1 LDLPLSYRVANVL
14 GIALPAAGFLL
25 AIVLLWNE
33 AVGAADV
40 GIMLGMYLI
49 TGAGISVG
57 FHRLFAHRSFEAA
70 RPVRAALA
78 ILASMAMMGGIF
90 RWVSNHR
97 KHHAFSD
104 EDGDP
109 HSPHLTERGGAW
121 GAVTG
126 LWHAHVGWIFTSDR
140 PDPER
145 YARHL
150 VNDPMMR
157 FIDRTFLVW
166 VGVGLAIP
174 FLAGFAISGRLE
186 GALTGLLWGGPARIF
201 ALHHVTFSIN
211 SLCHFHGRRR
221 FPTADESRN
230 LFWLAPISFGEAWH
244 NNHHAFPS
252 SPFHGLRRREID
264 PGRWLIL
271 GLEAL
276 GLAWNVR
283 RVGPERQ
290 LARAAGT
297 K

>member
-1 LDLPLSYRVANVL
+1 M
-14 GIALPAAGFLL
+14 GFLL
-25 AIVLLWNE
+25 AIVLLWNS
-33 AVGAADV
+33 AVGPVDLV
-40 GIMLGMYLI
+40 IMLGMYVF

-70 RPVRAALA
+70 RPVRATLA
-78 ILASMAMMGGIF
+78 ISASMAMMGGVI
-90 RWVSNHR
+90 RWVTNHR

-109 HSPHLTERGGAW
+109 HSPHVGDRKGFR
-121 GAVTG
+121 GAVAG
-126 LWHAHVGWIFTSDR
+126 LWHAHVGWIFRSGR
-140 PDPER
+140 PDAER
-145 YARHL
+145 YARDL
-150 VNDPMMR
+150 VSDPMLR

-166 VGVGLAIP
+166 VLAGLALP
-174 FLAGFAISGRLE
+174 FGIGYAVAGTLE
-186 GALTGLLWGGPARIF
+186 GALTAFVWGGPARIF

-211 SLCHFHGRRR
+211 SLCHFFGRRR
-221 FPTADESRN
+221 FPTADHSHN
-230 LFWLAPISFGEAWH
+230 LSWLAPISFGEAWH

-252 SPFHGLRRREID
+252 SAFHGLRRRELD

-283 RVGPERQ
+283 RVTPERQ